1 MQLVPGSI
9 RIIAKADTD
18 PVAGVVKW
26 KPAKSIWIGSMTIAA
41 LVLGPLTLS
50 WGALATFFVLCG
62 ITLCAGHSVGMHRR
76 MIHHA
81 FACPLWLEYVLIE
94 LGVLVGMAGPVGMIR
109 QHDVRDWAQ
118 RQPDCH
124 DFLCHRHGIVRDYF
138 EQLHCELRLT
148 NGPELRLEP
157 RLADDAVF
165 NWMERTWRWHQLPLA
180 VGLFAIG
187 GWGFVVW
194 GVCVR
199 VAVCVTGH
207 WAVSYFAHREGPQS
221 WIVRGAAIQGSN
233 IPLAGFIS
241 MGESWHNN
249 HHAFPSS
256 ARIGLYP
263 DQPDPGWWLIV
274 VLKRLGLVWNV
285 QTPETLPARPA
296 LQRLNTEHAGWA
308 ALRFVSRGRAI
319 GESKS

>member
-1 MQLVPGSI
+1 MKLVPGSF
-9 RIIAKADTD
+9 RVQYTSETD
-18 PVAGVVKW
+18 PVTGSVRW
-26 KPAKSIWIGSMTIAA
+26 KPSKSIWIGTMTIAA
-41 LVLGPLTLS
+41 LVLGPLTFS
-50 WGALATFFVLCG
+50 WSALGVFFVLCG

-81 FACPLWLEYVLIE
+81 FECPRWLEYVLIE
-94 LGVLVGMAGPVGMIR
+94 LGVLVGMAGPFGMIR

-124 DFLCHRHGIVRDYF
+124 PFLCHRHGIVRDYF
-138 EQLHCELRLT
+138 EQLHCELVFA
-148 NGPELRLEP
+148 NGPVLRLEP
-157 RLADDAVF
+157 RLADDPVF
-165 NWMERTWRWHQLPLA
+165 DWMERTWRWHQLPLA
-180 VGLFAIG
+180 VLLFAIS
-187 GWGFVVW
+187 GWSWVVW

-207 WAVSYFAHREGPQS
+207 WAVSYFAHREGAQS

-274 VLKRLGLVWNV
+274 VLRRLGLVWNV
-285 QTPETLPARPA
+285 QTPETIPPRPA
-296 LQRLNTEHAGWA
+296 LVRLNTAHVGWK
-308 ALRFVSRGRAI
+308 ALKFVRRDRAEI
-319 GESKS
+319 GT

>member
-1 MQLVPGSI
+1 MELVPGSF
-9 RIIAKADTD
+9 RIHFAPDTD
-18 PVAGVVKW
+18 PVTAKVRW
-26 KPAKSIWIGSMTIAA
+26 KPAKSIWIGAMTVAA
-41 LVLGPLTLS
+41 LVLGPLTFS
-50 WGALATFFVLCG
+50 WSALGVLFVLCG

-81 FACPLWLEYVLIE
+81 FECPLWLEYVLIE
-94 LGVLVGMAGPVGMIR
+94 LGVLVGMAGPFGMIR

-124 DFLCHRHGIVRDYF
+124 PFLCHRHGIVRDYF
-138 EQLHCELRLT
+138 EQLHCELVFA
-148 NGPELRLEP
+148 NGPVLQLEP
-157 RLADDAVF
+157 RLADDPVF
-165 NWMERTWRWHQLPLA
+165 NWMERTWHWHQLPLA
-180 VGLFAIG
+180 AGLFALG
-187 GWGFVVW
+187 GWSWVVW

-207 WAVSYFAHREGPQS
+207 WAVSHFAHRDGPQS

-263 DQPDPGWWLIV
+263 DQPDPGWWLIAA
-274 VLKRLGLVWNV
+274 LKRLGLVWNV
-285 QTPETLPARPA
+285 QTPETIPPRVA
-296 LQRLNTEHAGWA
+296 LVRLNTAHVGWR
-308 ALRFVSRGRAI
+308 ALGFLAQRKRDEVHP
-319 GESKS
+319 